1 MLQKG
6 RPKTENSRNNL
17 YSLRLNDEEKAYLEY
32 ISNKTHDKKS
42 DILRKSLKMYYNLEK
57 CKG

>member
-1 MLQKG
+1 MSQKG
-6 RPKTENSRNNL
+6 RPKTENPRNNW
-17 YSLRLNDEEKAYLEY
+17 YNLRLNDEETAYLEY
-32 ISNKTHDKKS
+32 ISNKTYAKKS